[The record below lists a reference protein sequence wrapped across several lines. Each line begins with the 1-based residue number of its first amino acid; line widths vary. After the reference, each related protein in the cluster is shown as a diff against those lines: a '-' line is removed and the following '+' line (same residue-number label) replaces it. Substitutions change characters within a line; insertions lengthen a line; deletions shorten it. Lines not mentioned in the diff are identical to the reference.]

1 VINAVWTARPVV
13 LTVVL
18 MAPIFAGVN
27 AQAAPLRFVD
37 EAAQRGV
44 ADSAVNSTGPTF
56 GDYDNDG
63 DLDVFVPVEDL
74 ASACTIVC
82 SRMTARDD
90 FGTLQPSAACAIRA
104 V

>member
-1 VINAVWTARPVV
+1 VINAVWAARPVV

-74 ASACTIVC
+74 ASGLHD
-82 SRMTARDD
+82 RL
-90 FGTLQPSAACAIRA
+90 F
-104 V
+104 